1 MAGTQSSAG
10 KRRLAVV
17 MDDIA
22 AIKPAKDSTLAMML
36 CAQERG
42 WQLFCAAKEEL
53 DIKNGRAH
61 MIAHPVT
68 VRDQAQ
74 DWYSRGE
81 PSRRPLSDFAAVLM
95 RSDPPFDNN
104 YLHATHILQR
114 AEEEGVLV
122 LNRPRALR
130 DHNEKIAATE
140 FPELCPETLVTS
152 NIGQVLE
159 FARELGEVVLKPL
172 DAMGGFSIFHL
183 KADDPNLKVAAEVM
197 TGGGRTPIMA
207 QRFLEEIS
215 DGDRRVLLVNGE
227 TVDDWALARYAAEGE
242 SRANL
247 AAGGAGRA
255 ERLNERER
263 AAVAVIGP
271 KLRERGLWFVGLDFI
286 GGLVSEINVTSP
298 TCIREIRRD
307 TGVDVAASLFDFIE
321 ARLAG
326 R

>member
-1 MAGTQSSAG
+1 MAAAQSSPPN
-10 KRRLAVV
+10 RRLAVV

-22 AIKPAKDSTLAMML
+22 AIKPAKDSTLAML
-36 CAQERG
+36 LSAQERG

-53 DIKNGRAH
+53 DIENGRAH
-61 MIAHPVT
+61 MRARPVR

-74 DWYSRGE
+74 DWHSRGE
-81 PSRRPLSDFAAVLM
+81 PSRRPVADFAAVLM
-95 RSDPPFDNN
+95 RSDPPFDSN
-104 YLHATHILQR
+104 YLYATHILQR
-114 AEEEGVLV
+114 AEEEGTLV
-122 LNRPRALR
+122 LNRPQALR

-152 NIGQVLE
+152 NIGQVIE
-159 FARELGEVVLKPL
+159 FAQGLGEVVLKPL
-172 DAMGGFSIFHL
+172 DAMGGFSIFRL
-183 KADDPNLKVAAEVM
+183 KAGDPNLRVAAEVM
-197 TGGGRTPIMA
+197 TGGGQTPIMA
-207 QRFLEEIS
+207 QRFLEEIR

-227 TVDDWALARYAAEGE
+227 TVDDWALARYANRGE

-247 AAGGAGRA
+247 AAGGSGRA

-286 GGLVSEINVTSP
+286 GGRISEINVTSP
-298 TCIREIRRD
+298 TCIREIKRD
-307 TGVDVAASLFDFIE
+307 TGADAAARLFDFIE
-321 ARLAG
+321 ARLAH